1 MAPPSPVQRLPPLHD
16 LIAFEAAARHVS
28 FLRASEELHVTQ
40 SAVSNRIRSL
50 EGLLGVPLFI
60 PINRNI
66 ALTSFGERYV
76 ADVREILARLE
87 TATQRLK
94 NDTRERLRISAAPAL
109 GARWLGLTTIQ
120 LFEETLLS
128 AAARQAASRCGCN
141 RLIGDVS
148 ADAMPPAKGG

>member
-40 SAVSNRIRSL
+40 SAVSHRIRSL
-50 EGLLGVPLFI
+50 EDLLGVPLFI
-60 PINRNI
+60 RINRNI

-128 AAARQAASRCGCN
+128 AAARQAA
-141 RLIGDVS
+141 
-148 ADAMPPAKGG
+148 